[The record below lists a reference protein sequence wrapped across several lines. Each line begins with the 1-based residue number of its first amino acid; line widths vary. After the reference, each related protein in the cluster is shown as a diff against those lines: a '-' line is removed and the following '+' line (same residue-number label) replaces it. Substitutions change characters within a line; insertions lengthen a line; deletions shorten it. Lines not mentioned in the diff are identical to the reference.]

1 MTKTLFYIVNGPNL
15 NLLGQREPEI
25 YGHETLAE
33 IEQSCR
39 DWAKKRDIALT
50 THQTNSEGTLVDHIQ
65 AAAKDADALIINP
78 GAYTHTSIALHDAL
92 AACKIPKIEL
102 HLSNPHAREP
112 FRHRS
117 FASSVVNGVICGFGA
132 HGYILALEAAYG
144 LTHGLTSDLTLG
156 RKS

>member
-1 MTKTLFYIVNGPNL
+1 MTKTLFHILNGPNL

-25 YGHETLAE
+25 YGHHSLDAIEASCQKWAE
-33 IEQSCR
+33 NH
-39 DWAKKRDIALT
+39 DIALLAR
-50 THQTNSEGTLVDHIQ
+50 QTNSEGTLVDYIQ
-65 AAAKDADALIINP
+65 NAAEDASALIINP

-117 FASSVVNGVICGFGA
+117 FASSVVDGIICGFGA
-132 HGYILALEAAYG
+132 HGYILALEAAFG
-144 LTHGLTSDLTLG
+144 LTHGQTSG
-156 RKS
+156 QKS